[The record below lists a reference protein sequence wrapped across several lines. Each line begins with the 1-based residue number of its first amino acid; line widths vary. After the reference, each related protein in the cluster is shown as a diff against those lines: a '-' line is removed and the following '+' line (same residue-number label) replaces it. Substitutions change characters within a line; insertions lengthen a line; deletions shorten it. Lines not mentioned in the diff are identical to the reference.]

1 MPSTCSANSSGPDLR
16 VYYPLPTAHLEREQ
30 QPLRLG
36 DGEAG
41 GDGND
46 AELRHV
52 LVVQQ
57 RLRGVVGCGVAA
69 ISS

>member
-1 MPSTCSANSSGPDLR
+1 MPSACTILLPSTTHCL
-16 VYYPLPTAHLEREQ
+16 LPTAHLEREQ

-57 RLRGVVGCGVAA
+57 RLGGVKSGLQGGVQCGVL
-69 ISS
+69 

>member
-1 MPSTCSANSSGPDLR
+1 MPAPSYYLLR
-16 VYYPLPTAHLEREQ
+16 PTYYLLRTAHLEREQ

-57 RLRGVVGCGVAA
+57 RLGGVKEGGVW
-69 ISS
+69 